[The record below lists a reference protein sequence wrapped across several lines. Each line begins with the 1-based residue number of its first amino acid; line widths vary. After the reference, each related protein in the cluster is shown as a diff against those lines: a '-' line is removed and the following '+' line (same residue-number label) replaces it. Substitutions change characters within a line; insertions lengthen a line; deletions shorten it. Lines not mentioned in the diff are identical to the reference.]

1 MKEIIAAVKTVIEQL
16 RQAQILNLILGL
28 AAALGVLLLFK
39 FLTMLAARRFE
50 LAPVRRSLKLL
61 SLLTALMVF
70 LMIMSSIEFL
80 RILNSI
86 VFFMI
91 ILVFIKI
98 TDYALV
104 ERYLIHK
111 KQLVIT
117 RLPRD
122 TIKGIMFVAL
132 FLVMLR
138 SFLGVS
144 LSGIGITAAV
154 ATGVIGIALQD
165 TLASVIAGISISLEK
180 PFKVGD
186 WIRVNNLEGK
196 VEQLNWRTTR
206 LRTFN
211 DDYVVVP
218 NFTISKTEMINF
230 YSPTKVH
237 AREISIGVGYEHPP
251 EQVKAALLQGVA
263 GLSGVL
269 DNPPPTV
276 RLVTYGDFSIT
287 YKTKFWIRD
296 FALYPEIE
304 DAFRSKVWYIFKR
317 HGITIPFPIRDVR
330 IVKKKKTSPAT
341 AAAPVAAADL
351 AGISIL
357 GELPATAR
365 RIIASYM
372 TRRLYGKHEVV
383 FRKGEPGTHLY
394 CIKRGTVLVEVKR
407 TAPVK
412 IESGSL
418 FGEVAMITGK
428 ERNATIITDSE
439 CEMLLLHRDGLK
451 QVFRK
456 HPDLT
461 RKLVA
466 LIDERQAALGAD
478 TAAAAESGARPGDK
492 PRSILSSLRKYLG
505 L

>member
-16 RQAQILNLILGL
+16 RQAEILNLILGL

-39 FLTMLAARRFE
+39 FLTMFAGRRLE
-50 LAPVRRSLKLL
+50 ITPVRRSLKLL

-80 RILNSI
+80 RILNSF
-86 VFFMI
+86 VFFLI

-104 ERYLIHK
+104 DRYLIHK
-111 KQLVIT
+111 KQLTIT

-122 TIKGIMFVAL
+122 TIKGIVFIAL

-138 SFLGVS
+138 SFFGVS

-165 TLASVIAGISISLEK
+165 TLASVIAGISISIEK

-186 WIRVNNLEGK
+186 WIRVNNLEGR
-196 VEQLNWRTTR
+196 VEQINWRTTR
-206 LRTFN
+206 IRTFN
-211 DDYVVVP
+211 DDYVVMP

-230 YSPTKVH
+230 YAPTKAH
-237 AREISIGVGYEHPP
+237 AREIQIGVGYEHPP
-251 EQVKAALLQGVA
+251 EQVKAALLQAVA
-263 GLSGVL
+263 GIPGILEHPEPL
-269 DNPPPTV
+269 V
-276 RLVTYGDFSIT
+276 RLVNYGDFSIS

-296 FALYPEIE
+296 FSLYPEIE
-304 DAFRSKVWYIFKR
+304 DAFSSKIWYIFKR

-330 IVKKKKTSPAT
+330 IAEKKKAPPNAGKVT
-341 AAAPVAAADL
+341 ADEL
-351 AGISIL
+351 TDISIL
-357 GELPATAR
+357 NEIPAAAR
-365 RIIASYM
+365 KIIASYM
-372 TRRLYGKHEVV
+372 TRRLYGKNEIV

-394 CIKRGTVLVEVKR
+394 CIKRGSVQVEAR
-407 TAPVK
+407 RSAPVR
-412 IESGSL
+412 IESGGL
-418 FGEVAMITGK
+418 FGEYAMITGK

-439 CEMLLLHRDGLK
+439 CEMFLLHRNDLK
-451 QVFRK
+451 EVFKK
-456 HPDLT
+456 HPDVT
-461 RKLVA
+461 KKLVA
-466 LIDERQAALGAD
+466 LIDERQSSLPPN
-478 TAAAAESGARPGDK
+478 AAEAVDAGTGTGSK